1 MEPGE
6 IIREARKKRGWTQA
20 ELGARIDP
28 PVSQSQI
35 YRWEKSKN
43 LTMETLRRIHAVLPL
58 PGFERLF
65 GHSTHLPLDEAGAEA
80 LRSLPGD
87 LVAAL
92 QEIWSDPDRREE
104 FDRWR
109 WLYTEAPDEFRR
121 HFLALIDEARKLS
134 R

>member
-20 ELGARIDP
+20 ELGVRIDP

-35 YRWEKSKN
+35 YRWEKSTN
-43 LTMETLRRIHAVLPL
+43 LTMETLRRIHAVLAL
-58 PGFERLF
+58 PGFERLL
-65 GHSTHLPLDEAGAEA
+65 GQPAHLPLDAAGAEA
-80 LRSLPGD
+80 LRTLPED
-87 LVAAL
+87 LMATL

-121 HFLALIDEARKLS
+121 HFLALIDAARKLS
-134 R
+134 Q